1 MSITKVIYSRE
12 RENEDDVFFVNL
24 QRRLL
29 IKQMMPPYIRII
41 IMIIT
46 IMQNKIATDV
56 SMN

>member
-1 MSITKVIYSRE
+1 MSKNKVISRRE
-12 RENEDDVFFVNL
+12 RENEDDVFVNL

>member
-1 MSITKVIYSRE
+1 MSINKVISRGE
-12 RENEDDVFFVNL
+12 RENEDDVFVNL